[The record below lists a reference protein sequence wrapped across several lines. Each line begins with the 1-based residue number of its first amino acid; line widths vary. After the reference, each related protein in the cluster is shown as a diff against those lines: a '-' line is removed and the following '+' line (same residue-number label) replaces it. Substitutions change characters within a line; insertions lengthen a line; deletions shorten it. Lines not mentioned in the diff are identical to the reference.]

1 MRVIVIGGGIIGLA
15 SAYYLKQHEIDVTVL
30 EKSTIGSGST
40 DRANGGI
47 RAQFSSPVSAALS
60 KESIKVWETFDEKF
74 DTDIG
79 YRRPGYLFL
88 ARTEPTVNR
97 FRENVRQQNKLGV
110 ESEFLTPE
118 QSEQLCPKL
127 KSDEFLGAT
136 YCSTD
141 GFADPHLG
149 LQGYSIAANEA
160 GVDIRTNVEVTDV
173 LQGTSGRRITGVKT
187 DSGTL
192 DADYVVNAT
201 GAWANRIGEMIG
213 LDLPISPRRRQLM
226 VVDPEEPIDDSI
238 PFTIDHDRSVHFRPE
253 REGAAVVGGHFAD
266 VDPEM
271 DPNAFKEK
279 MDLDWA
285 AKTIEEAS
293 KCADYFGPE
302 SRIKRG
308 WAGLYAVT
316 PDHHPIIEE
325 SLPGFV
331 NAVGFSGHGFMQAP
345 ATGQIVA
352 ELIDDG
358 DGSLVDV
365 SQLTADRFDRGIH
378 LEEGTVIN

>member
-15 SAYYLKQHEIDVTVL
+15 SAYYLQQRNTDVTVL

-60 KESIKVWETFDEKF
+60 QESIKVWETFDEEF
-74 DTDIG
+74 DTNID

-88 ARTEPTVNR
+88 AQSESTVER
-97 FRENVRQQNKLGV
+97 FQENVRQQNQLGV
-110 ESEFLTPE
+110 DSKFLSPDE
-118 QSEQLCPKL
+118 AEQLCPKL
-127 KSDEFLGAT
+127 KSDMFKGAT
-136 YCSTD
+136 YCPTD

-149 LQGYSIAANEA
+149 LQGFSIAANEA

-173 LQGTSGRRITGVKT
+173 IQENSSRRVTGVQT
-187 DSGTL
+187 DSSEF

-201 GAWANRIGEMIG
+201 GAWASKVGEMVG

-226 VVDPEEPIDDSI
+226 VVDPETPVDDSV
-238 PFTIDHDRSVHFRPE
+238 PFTIDLDRGVHFRPE
-253 REGAAVVGGHFAD
+253 REGAAVVGGHFSE
-266 VDPEM
+266 VDPAE
-271 DPNAFKEK
+271 DPDAFKEK

-285 AKTIEEAS
+285 AETIEEAS

-325 SLPGFV
+325 SLPGLV

-345 ATGQIVA
+345 ATGKIVA
-352 ELIDDG
+352 ELIDEDEV
-358 DGSLVDV
+358 SLLDI